1 MCVLVPYM
9 LAGLGMVTAGLLLQ
23 RVQSWAVF
31 RQVPQLFILVPALIG
46 LKGNLEMTL
55 ASRLST
61 QANLG
66 NLDTVA
72 QTLSMGGANLAL
84 TQLQGIV
91 VGGLA
96 AGVAIIMSFFT
107 SSTQLTAFGWL
118 ELLLMLVASSVTT
131 SSTASFVLG
140 LVMVLV
146 IAVSRRLGI
155 NPDNIATPVAAAL
168 GDLVTLALLSAA
180 ASVLN
185 SSGVVLQA
193 SILGLYCLIAYY
205 SKRLAGL
212 SPDTADVLRTGW
224 SPVLNAM
231 LISSVGGIILNRAI
245 KRFNNIAL
253 FQPVIN
259 GVAGNLVSIQA
270 SRLSTAMHRSSNF
283 DEGSSPQHQSADP
296 GDQGCN
302 LINPAYTFSPCSCPS
317 PSLKTNAVAAKALL
331 LLVVPGHIIFNI
343 AIGVSNGFQV
353 FSPLF
358 TILYL
363 VAAIFQVALLL
374 YIANMMV
381 FKMWRMGINPDN
393 AAIPYLTALG
403 DLLGGALLTVVF
415 LAAEN
420 S

>member
-1 MCVLVPYM
+1 LFSRFSRQRKVDGSSSIDKPRDQASSEDADSSESVFSVIMCVLVPYM

-107 SSTQLTAFGWL
+107 SSSQLTAFGWL

-131 SSTASFVLG
+131 ASTASFVLG

-193 SILGLYCLIAYY
+193 SILGMYCLIAYY

-231 LISSVGGIILNRAI
+231 LISSVGKSSFYVKH
-245 KRFNNIAL
+245 KRLHGTTETRF
-253 FQPVIN
+253 
-259 GVAGNLVSIQA
+259 
-270 SRLSTAMHRSSNF
+270 
-283 DEGSSPQHQSADP
+283 
-296 GDQGCN
+296 
-302 LINPAYTFSPCSCPS
+302 
-317 PSLKTNAVAAKALL
+317 
-331 LLVVPGHIIFNI
+331 
-343 AIGVSNGFQV
+343 
-353 FSPLF
+353 
-358 TILYL
+358 
-363 VAAIFQVALLL
+363 
-374 YIANMMV
+374 
-381 FKMWRMGINPDN
+381 
-393 AAIPYLTALG
+393 
-403 DLLGGALLTVVF
+403 
-415 LAAEN
+415 
-420 S
+420 